1 MRSTTLLLSL
11 SSPASSCGRSSIR
24 PSALKRGVHTV
35 VMIRHGESSWN
46 VEKRFTGWCDIPLT
60 DHGEIDAHD
69 AGVLMGERGMKF
81 DVAFTST
88 LERAWRTCAIALSA
102 AGQSGSVETLRSW
115 KLNERH
121 YGALQGHLKDSPKL
135 TKLFG
140 EEKILEWRRSYNTAP
155 PSLYDPEF
163 ARDMGPES
171 FKRATETM
179 NPGFL
184 DPRRIPKPLTENT
197 FNAPRFASSDL
208 DFGVDHR
215 YPSTESLKNC
225 EDRAFGYWKD
235 VIAPRVRAGDR
246 VLIVAHANTIRALVK
261 AVDQVRDAQTCKN
274 HFYFM
279 HWLLEREHLLP
290 TLNNQLLSDVLHL
303 DWRLSYSTFED
314 PQRYPPRL
322 HYGRELEPNPRLHG
336 WPRIPSKLLS
346 IREKSRKGMYKV
358 VPIMCVIISPAH
370 LKAPSSTTLFLT
382 LQYHNWHLR
391 WWHTSG
397 VYERSFGVCL
407 SIWTQIMTGE

>member
-1 MRSTTLLLSL
+1 MKSSTLLLSL
-11 SSPASSCGRSSIR
+11 SSTASSCARSNVR
-24 PSALKRGVHTV
+24 PSTLKRGVHTV

-46 VEKRFTGWCDIPLT
+46 VEKRFTGWCDVPLT

-135 TKLFG
+135 TQLFG

-155 PSLYDPEF
+155 PSLYDPQF
-163 ARDMGPES
+163 AKDMGPES
-171 FKRATETM
+171 FKRATDTM

-184 DPRRIPKPLTENT
+184 DPRRAPKQLTTNT
-197 FNAPRFASSDL
+197 FNAPQFTSSEL
-208 DFGVDHR
+208 DFEGDHR

-225 EDRAFGYWKD
+225 EDRAFGYWND

-261 AVDQVRDAQTCKN
+261 AVDQVRYIRTR
-274 HFYFM
+274 YF
-279 HWLLEREHLLP
+279 
-290 TLNNQLLSDVLHL
+290 
-303 DWRLSYSTFED
+303 
-314 PQRYPPRL
+314 
-322 HYGRELEPNPRLHG
+322 
-336 WPRIPSKLLS
+336 
-346 IREKSRKGMYKV
+346 
-358 VPIMCVIISPAH
+358 
-370 LKAPSSTTLFLT
+370 
-382 LQYHNWHLR
+382 
-391 WWHTSG
+391 
-397 VYERSFGVCL
+397 CL
-407 SIWTQIMTGE
+407 AFIH

>member
-279 HWLLEREHLLP
+279 H
-290 TLNNQLLSDVLHL
+290 
-303 DWRLSYSTFED
+303 
-314 PQRYPPRL
+314 
-322 HYGRELEPNPRLHG
+322 
-336 WPRIPSKLLS
+336 
-346 IREKSRKGMYKV
+346 
-358 VPIMCVIISPAH
+358 
-370 LKAPSSTTLFLT
+370 
-382 LQYHNWHLR
+382 
-391 WWHTSG
+391 
-397 VYERSFGVCL
+397 
-407 SIWTQIMTGE
+407 